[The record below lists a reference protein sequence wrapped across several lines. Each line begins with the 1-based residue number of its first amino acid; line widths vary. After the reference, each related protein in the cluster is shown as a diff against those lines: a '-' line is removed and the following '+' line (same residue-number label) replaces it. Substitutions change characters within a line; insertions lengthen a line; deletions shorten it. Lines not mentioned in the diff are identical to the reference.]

1 MADSFKPTLYV
12 NHRCPFCLKFMI
24 YLAQAG
30 LLEDFTVT
38 VFEPG
43 SPEHEATKTHL
54 IPHFDSVSFPV
65 VEVEPGVFK
74 KDSDAL
80 IAYYAEKSGKK
91 AADMPLLDYYSSG
104 VLKQV
109 IDLFME
115 NRKLKEEA
123 AANA

>member
-1 MADSFKPTLYV
+1 MTSHFKPTLYV

-30 LLEDFTVT
+30 MLDDFTLR

-43 SPEHEATKTHL
+43 SPEHEATKAEL
-54 IPHFDSVSFPV
+54 ASHFDNVSFPV
-65 VEVEPGVFK
+65 VEVEPGVFR

-80 IAYYAEKSGKK
+80 IAYYEEASGRR
-91 AADMPLLDYYSSG
+91 AADMPLLDYYVTG

-109 IDLFME
+109 VDLFME
-115 NRKLKEEA
+115 NRALKAQA
-123 AANA
+123 ATA

>member
-1 MADSFKPTLYV
+1 MAQAFKPTIHV

-30 LLEDFTVT
+30 LLEGFTLN

-43 SPEHEATKTHL
+43 SPEHIAVKAELA
-54 IPHFDSVSFPV
+54 PHFDSVSFPV
-65 VEVEPGVFK
+65 VEVEPGRFV

-80 IAYYAEKSGKK
+80 IAYYEGQSGKL
-91 AADMPLLDYYSSG
+91 AADMPLLDYYVTG

-115 NRKLKEEA
+115 NRSLKEEA
-123 AANA
+123 AAQG